1 MQPTGLETRRL
12 TAKLGPTCVGE
23 SPRLSTLTYRRSKN
37 TSIPLPPGVCGKAYR
52 PSQTSN
58 HPVLCP
64 HTALPPSLTSSTTFL
79 LALTGETRRSPLRVD
94 LPPDELLLSLSTPYV
109 CAPQYTEGRWP
120 RWNSWLCT
128 QSLCRAAGQGLHG
141 QTFSMCP

>member
-109 CAPQYTEGRWP
+109 CAPTIYGRPLAQMEFLAVYSESVQGSWP
-120 RWNSWLCT
+120 GSSDR
-128 QSLCRAAGQGLHG
+128 
-141 QTFSMCP
+141 